1 MLHPCVIKFELSW
14 SKKINSLGNERA
26 EIWVVSRMKVVLS
39 QIMKDQT
46 EKEKI
51 NINRSRA
58 KTSYGLYCVWK
69 RYIEVLSPGTCD

>member
-14 SKKINSLGNERA
+14 SKKINSRGNERA
-26 EIWVVSRMKVVLS
+26 EIWVVNRMKIVLS

-51 NINRSRA
+51 NIN
-58 KTSYGLYCVWK
+58 
-69 RYIEVLSPGTCD
+69 